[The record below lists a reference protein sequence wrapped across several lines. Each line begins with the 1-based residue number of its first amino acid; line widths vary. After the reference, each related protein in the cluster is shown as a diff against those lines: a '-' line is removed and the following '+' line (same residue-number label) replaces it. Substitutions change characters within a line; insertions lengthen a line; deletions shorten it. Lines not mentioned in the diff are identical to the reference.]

1 MTEKKDDVLSGEL
14 STDADLDP
22 EPTTAPSDPEEN

>member
-1 MTEKKDDVLSGEL
+1 MTEKKDDLLSGEL

-22 EPTTAPSDPEEN
+22 EPTKAPNEEN